1 MHWKLWVHYAA
12 WFSLPFPHK
21 YIRAL
26 LLFSSRF
33 PYLCCPSYVHLYV
46 SFKPHTHVLARSKP
60 LPPCT
65 DLFLHVCVQRD
76 PKPMG
81 GGGFDIKLPKQELCF
96 MTWHSSFYAFL
107 AFSLEKNPFMAV
119 LCCIIISYPTHWHT
133 IGWSSAVK
141 LYCDWKSGVRRD
153 RLIHLWFFSLCRF
166 YHLWALVCSL

>member
-1 MHWKLWVHYAA
+1 MYIYM
-12 WFSLPFPHK
+12 SLLH
-21 YIRAL
+21 
-26 LLFSSRF
+26 
-33 PYLCCPSYVHLYV
+33 HT
-46 SFKPHTHVLARSKP
+46 HTHVLARSKP

-65 DLFLHVCVQRD
+65 DLLLHVCVQRD
-76 PKPMG
+76 PKPM

-141 LYCDWKSGVRRD
+141 LYCDWKSGVRRET
-153 RLIHLWFFSLCRF
+153 HPSLVF
-166 YHLWALVCSL
+166 LTVSFLSPMGPGMFALGCWVYIGPITHSFL

>member
-46 SFKPHTHVLARSKP
+46 SFTPHTHVLARSKP

-65 DLFLHVCVQRD
+65 DLLLHVCVQRD
-76 PKPMG
+76 PKPM